1 MKNLFFGII
10 ATVCFT
16 SISFSQSINVNTIGD
31 FHNVQMEKYYEKL
44 KTFTETEGKEK
55 ITQSD
60 FKLLFK
66 EVLIS
71 VYGNENPSIVNE
83 SLEGFDNCFG
93 KTSIEIADLSI
104 NKIQSANYKNE
115 ELKLFL
121 INTINDCKVLEF
133 EKSKSYFDNKI
144 IEANKKFEDKDL
156 EIALSTL
163 NTGKASFNYW
173 EENYS
178 KWHLLFNDSSTSA
191 SRGGAVRAGRA
202 IGAADC
208 AGFCGGALWGAMGGT
223 AFLPGVGTVTGALAV
238 GCANGMYA
246 SVVAGLGCAFLSLFG
261 G

>member
-1 MKNLFFGII
+1 MKNLLFGII
-10 ATVCFT
+10 ATVCFI

-44 KTFTETEGKEK
+44 KTLTETKGKDK

-60 FKLLFK
+60 LKLLFE

-71 VYGNENPSIVNE
+71 VYGNDNRSIVNE
-83 SLEGFDNCFG
+83 SLKGFDDCFG
-93 KTSIEIADLSI
+93 KTSFEITDISIDRINLS
-104 NKIQSANYKNE
+104 KYKNE
-115 ELKLFL
+115 ELKVFL
-121 INTINDCKVLEF
+121 IDVIKGSKEIEF
-133 EKSKSYFDNKI
+133 DKSQSYFESKI
-144 IEANKKFEDKDL
+144 KEANEKFKNGDL

-163 NTGKASFNYW
+163 NTGKASFDYW
-173 EENYS
+173 SENYS
-178 KWHLLFNDSSTSA
+178 KWHLLFNESSTLA
-191 SRGGAVRAGRA
+191 SRGGAAKAGKV
-202 IGAADC
+202 IGVADC

-246 SVVAGLGCAFLSLFG
+246 SVVAGLGSAFLSLFG